1 MVFHYSDS
9 KKRKPSRNVRFS
21 YFYDY
26 LVVMEIEII
35 VKKLQDL
42 TGKRVELKP
51 KNYTIYPC
59 ELLNNKKTLLINKFV
74 DYIFDTHNLWDADHS
89 EIYLLSS
96 RAQEPDLP
104 PVTTAY
110 FQPGDG
116 KVVVLV
122 KGRAFADYMRSLA
135 HELIHK
141 AQFHKGNLLTINSL
155 NGLDDEQPLEDEA
168 NFLAGRLVRAFGR
181 IYPDIY
187 NEETLQD

>member
-1 MVFHYSDS
+1 
-9 KKRKPSRNVRFS
+9 
-21 YFYDY
+21 
-26 LVVMEIEII
+26 MELSQLINQLETLSGQK
-35 VKKLQDL
+35 VQ
-42 TGKRVELKP
+42 LKP

-59 ELLNNKKTLLINKFV
+59 ELLNNKKTQLINLFV

-89 EIYLLSS
+89 EIFLLSS

-110 FQPGDG
+110 FQPSDG
-116 KVVVLV
+116 KVVVLI
-122 KGRAFADYMRSLA
+122 KDRAFADYMRSLA

-141 AQFHKGNLLTINSL
+141 AQFFKGNLVTVVSP

-187 NEETLQD
+187 NEETLVD